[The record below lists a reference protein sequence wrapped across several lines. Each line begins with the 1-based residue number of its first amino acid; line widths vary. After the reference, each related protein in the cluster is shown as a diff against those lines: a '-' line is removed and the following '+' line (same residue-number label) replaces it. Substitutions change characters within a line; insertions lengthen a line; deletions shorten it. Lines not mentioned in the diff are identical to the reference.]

1 MQRSTTLFTNAR
13 LVTMNARRDV
23 LRADLLVE
31 NGRIAGIGPGLAAPA
46 DAEVIDCQG
55 LTLIPG
61 LIQTHIH
68 LCQTL
73 FRGLADD
80 LLLLDWLKDRIWPF
94 EGGHDPDSL
103 ETSAYLGIAE
113 LLRGGTTTI
122 VDMET
127 VHHTDRAIRA
137 IERSGIRAHVGKV
150 MMDAGGGVPESLME
164 GTHDSLSESI
174 RLLEKWHGAD
184 EGRIRYAFAPRF
196 AVSCTEELL
205 RKVGEAARH
214 FGVLVHTH
222 ASENQDEIALVM
234 NERGKRN
241 VAYFEHLGLAGPNLL
256 LAHCIWLDEAEKEIL
271 ARTGTKVLHCPSS
284 NLKLGSGI
292 AQVPDLLSRGIHVS
306 IGADGAP
313 CNNNLDG
320 FQEMRMAALIQ
331 KPIHGPTSMPAPQ
344 VFALATLG
352 GARAIGQEHELGSLE
367 VGKRADVVA
376 VALTGSHVVPSTEEN
391 VYSQLVYAART
402 TDVRMTMVDGRMVYR
417 DSQLLTF
424 DEAAV
429 LAEVPQ
435 ALDRVLKRVGAAG
448 SLLSSGVR

>member
-1 MQRSTTLFTNAR
+1 MQRSTTLLKNAR
-13 LVTMNARRDV
+13 LVTMNARREI
-23 LRADLLVE
+23 LRGDLLVE
-31 NGRIAGIGPGLAAPA
+31 NGRIAAIGPELAAPP
-46 DAEVIDCQG
+46 DAQVIDCRG
-55 LTLIPG
+55 LALMPG

-103 ETSAYLGIAE
+103 ETAAYLGIAE

-127 VHHTDRAIRA
+127 VHHTERAIRA

-150 MMDAGGGVPESLME
+150 MMDVGGGVPASLME
-164 GTHDSLSESI
+164 DTQASLAESI
-174 RLLEKWHGAD
+174 QLLEKWHGAD

-205 RKVGEAARH
+205 KKVGDAARH
-214 FGVLVHTH
+214 YGVLVHTH
-222 ASENQDEIALVM
+222 ASENEDEIALVM
-234 NERGKRN
+234 NERGMRN
-241 VAYFEHLGLAGPNLL
+241 VAYFEHLGLAGPNLI

-292 AQVPDLLSRGIHVS
+292 AQIPDLLSRGIHVS

-313 CNNNLDG
+313 CNNNLDA
-320 FQEMRMAALIQ
+320 FQEMRLAALIQ
-331 KPIHGPTSMPAPQ
+331 KPLHGPTSMPAPL
-344 VFALATLG
+344 VFELATLG
-352 GARAIGQEHELGSLE
+352 GARAIGQEDELGSLE

-376 VALTGSHVVPSTEEN
+376 VDLTGAHVAPSTEEN

-402 TDVRMTMVDGRMVYR
+402 SDVRMTMVDGRMLYR

-424 DEAAV
+424 DEGAV
-429 LAEVPQ
+429 LAEVPH
-435 ALDRVLKRVGAAG
+435 ALDRVLRRVGA
-448 SLLSSGVR
+448 R